1 MTSNPEPIVPQLQ
14 DDFQNLLVSL
24 TGPDARSQ
32 TASTVELT
40 LFRRRLALGKVLLRL
55 FFVTRAAVR
64 PARPVTAPDGTP
76 LTYDDQ
82 RPTIYYAV
90 FGKVRCWRHSFTA
103 AGQAGLCPLDAE
115 LSLPA
120 RCYADLRREW
130 AAYGAT
136 DASYRES
143 QTVLARILGL
153 SLRLQAIEPAVVE
166 AGGDVTPFYEQRA
179 EPAAP
184 PPEATIL
191 VIQADGQGVPIVQPP
206 TQRPSVRL
214 GKGQKRTKKQE
225 AVVTGLYP
233 IAPYPRTPQEVV
245 AALRQDAEQ
254 PEPAARP
261 RPVGKERQATLAGK
275 TVAMS
280 QLAPRVAQRAGP
292 HIQHHVA
299 LTEGAEARQPQVV
312 TRFPAHTVLLDIIH
326 ATESLGDTATAL
338 LGETHPQ
345 RTAWVRADL
354 EARLAGPT
362 GPVITALA
370 AEAND
375 PMRTATPRQAVQH
388 TVGYY
393 RRNRPYMRS
402 DESLAHGWPI
412 GTGVV
417 EGACGHLVKDRM
429 EPSGRRWTQGGA
441 QAVRDL
447 RAVRINGPWEAFW
460 ALHRQPQHPRL
471 YGRIAPVPALAE
483 ARALEWAAESTHGP

>member
-245 AALRQDAEQ
+245 AALLQDAEQ

-261 RPVGKERQATLAGK
+261 GRGTPHP
-275 TVAMS
+275 
-280 QLAPRVAQRAGP
+280 APC
-292 HIQHHVA
+292 
-299 LTEGAEARQPQVV
+299 GAHRGRRGA
-312 TRFPAHTVLLDIIH
+312 
-326 ATESLGDTATAL
+326 ATA
-338 LGETHPQ
+338 GGDPVSGAHRAPGHHPCHGVSGGH
-345 RTAWVRADL
+345 RHRP
-354 EARLAGPT
+354 AG
-362 GPVITALA
+362 G
-370 AEAND
+370 D
-375 PMRTATPRQAVQH
+375 PSA
-388 TVGYY
+388 
-393 RRNRPYMRS
+393 
-402 DESLAHGWPI
+402 AHGV
-412 GTGVV
+412 GTRG
-417 EGACGHLVKDRM
+417 
-429 EPSGRRWTQGGA
+429 PGGA
-441 QAVRDL
+441 AGGTDRPRHHGVGGRGERPHAHGDATAGGAAHGGLLPTQ
-447 RAVRINGPWEAFW
+447 P
-460 ALHRQPQHPRL
+460 ALHAFR
-471 YGRIAPVPALAE
+471 
-483 ARALEWAAESTHGP
+483 